1 MPIPQGFQKAKL
13 EIDGQQPIE
22 CMFNPQEYTIV
33 KTNVWSFKPRTGVDR
48 CPRACRNRLVAAS
61 DSTMAW

>member
-1 MPIPQGFQKAKL
+1 MPLPQGFQKAKL

-33 KTNVWSFKPRTGVDR
+33 KTNVWTFKPRTGSTS
-48 CPRACRNRLVAAS
+48 PTASSAAATRA
-61 DSTMAW
+61 